1 MDNLNSILLIF
12 FTIGISFTI
21 LKIISK
27 NSRKIR
33 LIKVFSYLTAV
44 IVVSY
49 YIIFIFGTSK
59 P

>member
-33 LIKVFSYLTAV
+33 FIKIFSYLTV
-44 IVVSY
+44 IISVSY
-49 YIIFIFGTSK
+49 YLVFVFGTSK